1 MMTWIKLPRQ
11 EIVLAFAVTFVLVNL
26 TSYPTRAPA
35 QPASSVTPTAESLD
49 LPLKL
54 GMQGEA
60 VKTLQTNLKRLGLY
74 KGQVTGDFDSNT
86 ESAVK
91 AFQQQHNKLSDTGV
105 VDSTTW
111 QTLLNSNIPKAQNHT
126 PVKFVTPSNLGAPG
140 NREAA
145 ATRDPSCP
153 NVEDKPPLTALI
165 PATNVG
171 LTTNDRPTFWFYVP
185 YPPTLQRPV
194 EFVLYGKNDE
204 EVYKTTFQLQGTPGI
219 VSLNLP
225 ETLPPLESGKRYS
238 WRFSFLCNLA
248 KPDEI
253 RSVKGWVKRDTPNP
267 KLQRQLEAA
276 TPRDRI
282 ALYAA
287 NGFWYDTLSAI
298 AQLIRT
304 YPQDS
309 ALSADW
315 ASVLQSVGLDEIT
328 SAPIVACCT
337 REQQLQAI
345 EFGLPMGDRV
355 RRIFEE
361 NRLLPL
367 SVAPS
372 QQTAAIRPIK
382 DQFGHFAPV
391 LVR

>member
-1 MMTWIKLPRQ
+1 MTWIKLPCQ
-11 EIVLAFAVTFVLVNL
+11 QIVLAFTVTFILVSF
-26 TSYPTRAPA
+26 TSYPTRALA
-35 QPASSVTPTAESLD
+35 QPASPVTPTGESVG

-54 GMQGEA
+54 GMQGET

-74 KGQVTGDFDSNT
+74 KGQVTGNFDSNT

-91 AFQQQHNKLSDTGV
+91 AFQQQHKLSDTGV
-105 VDSTTW
+105 VDSITW
-111 QTLLNSNIPKAQNHT
+111 QTLLNSNIPNARNHT
-126 PVKFVTPSNLGAPG
+126 AVQFVTPSNLGAPG
-140 NREAA
+140 EREAA
-145 ATRDPSCP
+145 ATRDSCP
-153 NVEDKPPLTALI
+153 PHQPKPPLTALI

-171 LTTNDRPTFWFYVP
+171 LTTSDRPTFWFYVP
-185 YPPTLQRPV
+185 YPPTLQPPV
-194 EFVLYGKNDE
+194 EFVLYGTDNNE
-204 EVYKTTFQLQGTPGI
+204 IYKTTFRLQNTPGI

-225 ETLPPLESGKRYS
+225 KTVPPLESGKRYS
-238 WRFSFLCNLA
+238 WRFSFLCNSA

-276 TPRDRI
+276 TPHDRI

-382 DQFGHFAPV
+382 D
-391 LVR
+391 